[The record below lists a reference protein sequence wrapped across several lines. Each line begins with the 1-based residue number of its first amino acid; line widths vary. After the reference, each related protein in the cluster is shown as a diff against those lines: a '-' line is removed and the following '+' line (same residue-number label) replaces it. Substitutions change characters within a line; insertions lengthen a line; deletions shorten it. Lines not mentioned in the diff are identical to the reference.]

1 MKEFNF
7 SILSYRDVLAKFA
20 EEFHV
25 ANIDLKSDLPQS
37 LGNGYFRVMELPNKM
52 ETLLMDLKLRDD
64 FWFNRGRTEKEYY
77 VFVCEEINN
86 IGEVV
91 IDLDGDQFTSSE
103 RYMSGMHLFS
113 FLSDLRQFA
122 PKGSTLRGFRV
133 IISPEWLASYLRIE
147 KMEDVLQRY
156 LQLKTARIHMKEMDQ
171 DDVQMLHD
179 ILSYQPEM
187 ANVDEKPFIQ
197 NRIMM
202 ILERFFSWMY
212 EEMTRNP
219 RLYKIANEDIE
230 RIREVELFLIKDLSK
245 APGIDELAR
254 SAAMS
259 ATRLKTLFRQVYG
272 IPPYE
277 YFQQHRMIRA
287 KQLLRDT
294 SLSIQDIGRM
304 LGYSNMSNFTLAF
317 RKVFGVNPSEIR

>member
-25 ANIDLKSDLPQS
+25 ANINLKSDLPQN

-86 IGEVV
+86 TGEVV

-171 DDVQMLHD
+171 DDIQMLHD

>member
-25 ANIDLKSDLPQS
+25 ANIDLKSQLPQS

-86 IGEVV
+86 TGEVV

-171 DDVQMLHD
+171 DDIQMLHD

-202 ILERFFSWMY
+202 ILERFFPGC
-212 EEMTRNP
+212 TR
-219 RLYKIANEDIE
+219 R
-230 RIREVELFLIKDLSK
+230 
-245 APGIDELAR
+245 
-254 SAAMS
+254 
-259 ATRLKTLFRQVYG
+259 
-272 IPPYE
+272 
-277 YFQQHRMIRA
+277 
-287 KQLLRDT
+287 
-294 SLSIQDIGRM
+294 
-304 LGYSNMSNFTLAF
+304 
-317 RKVFGVNPSEIR
+317 

>member
-25 ANIDLKSDLPQS
+25 ANIDLKSQLPQS

-86 IGEVV
+86 TGEVV

-171 DDVQMLHD
+171 DDIQMLHD

>member
-1 MKEFNF
+1 
-7 SILSYRDVLAKFA
+7 
-20 EEFHV
+20 
-25 ANIDLKSDLPQS
+25 
-37 LGNGYFRVMELPNKM
+37 
-52 ETLLMDLKLRDD
+52 
-64 FWFNRGRTEKEYY
+64 
-77 VFVCEEINN
+77 
-86 IGEVV
+86 
-91 IDLDGDQFTSSE
+91 
-103 RYMSGMHLFS
+103 
-113 FLSDLRQFA
+113 
-122 PKGSTLRGFRV
+122 
-133 IISPEWLASYLRIE
+133 
-147 KMEDVLQRY
+147 
-156 LQLKTARIHMKEMDQ
+156 
-171 DDVQMLHD
+171 
-179 ILSYQPEM
+179 
-187 ANVDEKPFIQ
+187 
-197 NRIMM
+197 
-202 ILERFFSWMY
+202 MY

>member
-7 SILSYRDVLAKFA
+7 SILSYHDILAKFSG
-20 EEFHV
+20 EFHMPLREHV
-25 ANIDLKSDLPQS
+25 VELPSDL
-37 LGNGYFRVMELPNKM
+37 GEGYFRSITLPNQM
-52 ETLLMDLKLRDD
+52 EVLIMDIRLADD
-64 FWFNRGRTEKEYY
+64 FWFNRGRTDKEYY
-77 VFVCEEINN
+77 VFVCEEIENG
-86 IGEVV
+86 GEIV
-91 IDLDGDQFTSSE
+91 IDLDGDQMKSTE
-103 RYMSGMHLFS
+103 PHMSGMHLFS

-122 PKGSTLRGFRV
+122 PKRSALHGFRV
-133 IISPEWLASYLRIE
+133 IISPEWLASYLRID

-156 LQLKTARIHMKEMDQ
+156 LQLKSARIHMKEMDA
-171 DDVQMLHD
+171 DDAHMLQE
-179 ILSYQPEM
+179 ILNRPDT
-187 ANVDEKPFIQ
+187 ANIDEQPFIQ

-219 RLYKIANEDIE
+219 RLAKIANDDIE
-230 RIREVELFLIKDLSK
+230 RIRAVEVHLLKDLAK

-254 SAAMS
+254 KAAMS

-277 YFQQHRMIRA
+277 YFQQHRMMRA
-287 KQLLRDT
+287 RQLLRDS
-294 SLSIQDIGRM
+294 SLSIQDIGRS

>member
-1 MKEFNF
+1 M
-7 SILSYRDVLAKFA
+7 
-20 EEFHV
+20 
-25 ANIDLKSDLPQS
+25 ANIELKSQLPQS

-86 IGEVV
+86 TGEVV

>member
-25 ANIDLKSDLPQS
+25 ANIDLKSQLPQS

-86 IGEVV
+86 TGEVV